1 MLRPDVIDLRE
12 FYSSPLGQTAR
23 RLTAARIR
31 QLWPDLK
38 GLRVLGIGYATPY
51 LRGFRDEADR
61 VLAAM
66 PSAQGVL
73 RWPPDGPS
81 LVCLADE
88 TELPFDDASMDRVLL
103 VHALETAENVRSLL
117 REAWRVLTSNG
128 RLLVVVPNRTG
139 LWARFEHTPF
149 GQGHPYTQPQ
159 LSRLM
164 RDTLFSPTQ
173 SAGALYM
180 PPSRR
185 RTLLRAAYAWENAGS
200 RFWPRF
206 SGVVLQEAEK
216 QIYALT
222 PVRARVRGQRRPALQ
237 PAPG

>member
-12 FYSSPLGQTAR
+12 FYASPLGQTAR
-23 RLTAARIR
+23 RLTRERIR
-31 QLWPDLK
+31 QIWPNLK
-38 GLRVLGIGYATPY
+38 GLRVLGVGYATPY
-51 LRGFRDEADR
+51 LRGLRDEAER
-61 VLAAM
+61 ALAVM

-81 LVCLADE
+81 LVCLAED
-88 TELPFDDASMDRVLL
+88 TELPFADASMDRILL
-103 VHALETAENVRSLL
+103 VHAVENAENVRALL

-173 SAGALYM
+173 AAGALYM

-222 PVRARVRGQRRPALQ
+222 PVRVRARGQRRPVLQ